1 MVLYMLRVLS
11 AKDDDSIA
19 EELESDRIVG
29 VAAVLRW
36 NETRG
41 RKGGNDAVDRER
53 SNLIPGV

>member
-1 MVLYMLRVLS
+1 MEFVVVLYMLRVLS

-19 EELESDRIVG
+19 EELESNLIVG

-41 RKGGNDAVDRER
+41 RKEEMMQWTGKEV
-53 SNLIPGV
+53 I